1 MQCRRWSLWG
11 LIRFRP
17 RHPRN
22 AARLIGTA
30 QVWCSAK
37 APQFL
42 RWKTS
47 TSLANEVRRSRRLE
61 HAFTLLMLDVDHFK
75 GYNDAYGHLA
85 GDAALARVAAV
96 LKESTRDVDCAAR
109 YGGEEFVVLLPETEA
124 AGATETAQRIQARL
138 TGDELVGGKLTLSVG
153 VAQFPDDG
161 ESPEDLL
168 AGADAALYQAKREGR
183 NRVLRAAR

>member
-1 MQCRRWSLWG
+1 
-11 LIRFRP
+11 
-17 RHPRN
+17 
-22 AARLIGTA
+22 
-30 QVWCSAK
+30 
-37 APQFL
+37 
-42 RWKTS
+42 
-47 TSLANEVRRSRRLE
+47 
-61 HAFTLLMLDVDHFK
+61 
-75 GYNDAYGHLA
+75 
-85 GDAALARVAAV
+85 
-96 LKESTRDVDCAAR
+96 R

-183 NRVLRAAR
+183 NRVGRATRTRTPPLRGGARPASPSRLLPAPATRFAWFARYSAPP